1 MQVEVIRSAHERGHF
16 ACRKTRELIEQDY
29 FIPGLQSKVERFIT
43 NCVPC
48 IMVNRKAGKKEGY
61 LQAIFKEAV
70 PLHTYHLDHLG
81 PLETTAKS
89 YKHIL
94 AVIDGF
100 TKFVW
105 LYPAKTNSTRETLRV
120 RMKTKKDEHIRQ
132 LINEE
137 QIEMFMEDRRK
148 DPARYE
154 VGDLVAIKRTQ
165 QGPGL
170 KLRAH
175 YLDPYQVTKVKPY
188 NSYDV
193 IKEGDHYGPTKSTS
207 TAEYLKRWTVS
218 NTGSSGG
225 EKEEPKDRDTD
236 VDKVSGSVT
245 TRTAECTQVAD

>member
-1 MQVEVIRSAHERGHF
+1 MQVDVIRSAHERGHF
-16 ACRKTRELIEQDY
+16 ACRKTRELIEQEY

-81 PLETTAKS
+81 PLETTGKS
-89 YKHIL
+89 YKPIL

-105 LYPAKTNSTRETLRV
+105 LYPVKTTSTRETLS
-120 RMKTKKDEHIRQ
+120 K
-132 LINEE
+132 LEE
-137 QIEMFMEDRRK
+137 NRRIYNSRRK

-175 YLDPYQVTKVKPY
+175 YLGPYQVTRVKPY

-193 IKEGDHYGPTKSTS
+193 IKAGDHYGPTKSTT
-207 TAEYLKRWTVS
+207 TAEYMKRWTVTV
-218 NTGSSGG
+218 TGSSGG
-225 EKEEPKDRDTD
+225 EEEEPKNRDSD

-245 TRTAECTQVAD
+245 TRTAECRDDI